1 MSIINSAI
9 GHNARHSQVKAEIMM
24 RRNDPYNNSMAREI
38 HQDWYF
44 TPVNTPPQQ
53 LNTNSAQPKLGENGR
68 RISSLRKSLPHY
80 LTSSGSVLSAS
91 LELND
96 NMVCCV
102 PGHKSKATKQ
112 NDNSLLLTDME
123 GQESSKVD
131 YPGHKS
137 KATKQNVNSLLLTN
151 TEGQESSKVDCKTDH
166 VMDHVMRSTSYESK
180 VNPHWQP
187 LTTAALLEHTR
198 VSEISVKGP
207 GHKLHGHYPMWK
219 TVTK

>member
-9 GHNARHSQVKAEIMM
+9 GHNARDSQVKAEIMM
-24 RRNDPYNNSMAREI
+24 RRDDPYNNSMAREI

-44 TPVNTPPQQ
+44 TPVNTPPQHPSAK
-53 LNTNSAQPKLGENGR
+53 SAQPKRAKTGR

-102 PGHKSKATKQ
+102 PGHKSKASKQ
-112 NDNSLLLTDME
+112 KDNSVLLTDME

-131 YPGHKS
+131 
-137 KATKQNVNSLLLTN
+137 
-151 TEGQESSKVDCKTDH
+151 CKPH
-166 VMDHVMRSTSYESK
+166 VMDHVMRSSSYESK

-198 VSEISVKGP
+198 VSELSVKAPAP
-207 GHKLHGHYPMWK
+207 GHKSHGHYPMWK
-219 TVTK
+219 TTITK

>member
-9 GHNARHSQVKAEIMM
+9 SHNARDSQVKAEIMM
-24 RRNDPYNNSMAREI
+24 RRDDPYNNSMAREI

-44 TPVNTPPQQ
+44 TPVNTPPQHPSAK
-53 LNTNSAQPKLGENGR
+53 SAQPKKTGR

-102 PGHKSKATKQ
+102 PGHRSKASKQ
-112 NDNSLLLTDME
+112 NDDDSVLLTDM
-123 GQESSKVD
+123 
-131 YPGHKS
+131 
-137 KATKQNVNSLLLTN
+137 
-151 TEGQESSKVDCKTDH
+151 EGQESSKVDCKTDH

-219 TVTK
+219 TATTTK